1 MFQFALKQGRGTDV
15 PRSLLAKLYLFKR
28 KPDLIDTGRYAIKSD
43 VDSDVF
49 GLFMTRLYGG
59 KSDTGVTPENAEQLL
74 ALCDELGFLGFD
86 DELRPVVGRGAD
98 MNAGLLEELQLRVL
112 DLERQ
117 LQDVR
122 ALPQRVRA
130 VEQRLAAADWVL
142 DDLQRRDASNDVE
155 SLRKEVNDVV
165 GKIRDD
171 VAGAVAEAGRETTTL
186 RDDVQQLRK
195 EVSEQAS
202 AADVRA
208 LSDEVSRLKVVDA
221 KREDGDLRRDVESLR
236 REVRERASAAD
247 VRALSAEVSRLKDA
261 EAKRAKGQAPQVEAA
276 APVSKTTTP
285 GRNEFVYNSSKPLD
299 GIIAHLTRECGG
311 NVHKKGIVKVTAS
324 SCDGG
329 YGKPEHAVDLTSD
342 WDFYS
347 GDEPNSWICY
357 DFGGQRVAPTS
368 YSIRSKNDGPGSA
381 HPRSW
386 VLEVSN
392 DGSEGSWEVVDSRE
406 DNNELNDKHV
416 IRNFEISAPPS
427 GAFRFVRLR
436 LTGENHFGKDYLSIN
451 ALELFGTLSRE

>member
-1 MFQFALKQGRGTDV
+1 MFQFALKQGREIDV
-15 PRSLLAKLYLFKR
+15 LRSFLTKLDLFKR
-28 KPDLIDTGRYAIKSD
+28 KPDLVDTGRYAIKSN

-49 GLFMTRLYGG
+49 VLFMTRLCGAT
-59 KSDTGVTPENAEQLL
+59 SDARVTPENAEQLL
-74 ALCDELGFLGFD
+74 ALCDELGFSGFD
-86 DELRPVVGRGAD
+86 DELRAVLGRGAD
-98 MNAGLLEELQLRVL
+98 MNAGLEELQRRVL
-112 DLERQ
+112 ELERQ
-117 LQDVR
+117 LQEVR

-155 SLRKEVNDVV
+155 SLRREVME
-165 GKIRDD
+165 R
-171 VAGAVAEAGRETTTL
+171 
-186 RDDVQQLRK
+186 
-195 EVSEQAS
+195 AS
-202 AADVRA
+202 AVDVKA
-208 LSDEVSRLKVVDA
+208 LSDEVSRLQEAEA
-221 KREDGDLRRDVESLR
+221 KRDAGDMRKDVESLR

-247 VRALSAEVSRLKDA
+247 VRALSDEVSRLKEA
-261 EAKRAKGQAPQVEAA
+261 EAKRAKGQTRQSASWAEVEVPA
-276 APVSKTTTP
+276 SKATTLD
-285 GRNEFVYNSSKPLD
+285 RNQFVYDSSKPLD

-311 NVHKKGIVKVTAS
+311 NVHKKGVVKVTAS
-324 SCDGG
+324 SCDGD

-357 DFGGQRVAPTS
+357 DFGGQRVTPTS

-392 DGSEGSWEVVDSRE
+392 DETDIGSDPRRRNLGQFLRITPDGHAFHVDGKKWVVVDRRK
-406 DNNELNDKHV
+406 DNFDLNDRHV
-416 IRNFEISAPPS
+416 TRNFGLSTPPS

-436 LTGENHFGKDYLSIN
+436 LTGKNHHGDDYLRIG
-451 ALELFGTLSRE
+451 ALELFGALSSQ